1 MSRQLI
7 SPLRPSSPTGEFLSR
22 QIWLRTVLLAAIVC
36 LGGPLV
42 GAAWA
47 QETTVGLALVAGRVL
62 DAESEK
68 PIDGAE
74 VLLVGDATEISRETD
89 NSGAFMFPRVPRGA
103 YQLVVEHLAY
113 GTRSETIE
121 IVGSE
126 RIDLQL
132 RLTMEPIELEPLVV
146 AIRRRYL
153 SPRML
158 EFYER
163 VDHGLGYFI
172 TRADIEN
179 RMPGRITHMIADA
192 PGVQLVQAGES
203 SLSRRLHFRRH
214 VRWEAGQTVPCW
226 PTVYLDGGRVQDG
239 GPEIAGRPLS
249 EMDIDDLVLP
259 ADVEGVEVYD
269 GAGGL
274 PPRFGGSF
282 GGCGVIAVWTR
293 IAI

>member
-22 QIWLRTVLLAAIVC
+22 QIWLRTVLSAAIVC

-113 GTRSETIE
+113 GTRSETI
-121 IVGSE
+121 G
-126 RIDLQL
+126 
-132 RLTMEPIELEPLVV
+132 
-146 AIRRRYL
+146 RYSASL
-153 SPRML
+153 P
-158 EFYER
+158 
-163 VDHGLGYFI
+163 V
-172 TRADIEN
+172 
-179 RMPGRITHMIADA
+179 PADA
-192 PGVQLVQAGES
+192 GVL
-203 SLSRRLHFRRH
+203 R
-214 VRWEAGQTVPCW
+214 
-226 PTVYLDGGRVQDG
+226 
-239 GPEIAGRPLS
+239 
-249 EMDIDDLVLP
+249 
-259 ADVEGVEVYD
+259 
-269 GAGGL
+269 AGGSWARL
-274 PPRFGGSF
+274 FHYPR
-282 GGCGVIAVWTR
+282 
-293 IAI
+293 